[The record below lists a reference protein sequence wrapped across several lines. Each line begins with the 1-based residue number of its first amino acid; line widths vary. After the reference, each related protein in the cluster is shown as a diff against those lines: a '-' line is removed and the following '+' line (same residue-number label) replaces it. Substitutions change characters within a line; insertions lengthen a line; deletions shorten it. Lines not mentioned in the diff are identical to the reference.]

1 MKIATTTVSEMKRPG
16 HRLDASYHASLGVKA
31 LQYLEKWGGIK
42 KHPNDSKPVLRE
54 SSVIYDENRVELLSG
69 ICETGGIYIP
79 SRFKRIFVDDEK
91 HGTPY
96 ITGGSILEADPLRGA
111 KLLSNRFTASMD
123 DLALRK
129 KMILVTCSGTIGNA
143 TYVNENFKNAV
154 GSPDLL
160 RIIADPKS
168 IPPGYLYAFIN
179 SKLGYSLIE
188 QKTYGAVVKHI
199 EAHHVYDLLVP
210 RLSSTTEKEIHD
222 LIEESSQ
229 HRVAANQELE
239 RVQKRFLNDVL
250 GLEKNDLTWNHS
262 NEHAFATGTAV
273 LSMKHHRLDAFHYV
287 GYVQEAEDLLK
298 DTVSLGELISPYQPP
313 VFKRP
318 YTDETGIPF
327 LSGMDLYNAYP
338 KPRLYISRKMPNL
351 DRYLVEAGTILVQ
364 NVGQRYGLFGRP
376 TILQKHLDGV
386 SVTQHLMR
394 VYPKDSRDR
403 GFVYI
408 WLSTEVGRRL
418 LLKQSFGTSMG
429 VLFEHSFREMPA
441 PKCSAALRHSFES
454 EVQAICDY
462 RDKAN
467 ELEDEAQSI
476 LLNALG
482 WDETSM

>member
-1 MKIATTTVSEMKRPG
+1 MRIATATATELNEPG
-16 HRLDASYHASLGVKA
+16 HRLDGSYHASDGMNAVRFLRQWAKSDSRSKQSLHLTVREPRQTYGENRLDLLEDISEPDGIFIGGRAKRIYVSDNSHGVIFLSSSDMLQATFEVANLISKKQPGLDSMILQEGWTLISRSGTVGNMTYARKDMAGLAGSEHIMRVVCDRTKVLPGYIYAFLSSNLGKA
-31 LQYLEKWGGIK
+31 L
-42 KHPNDSKPVLRE
+42 V
-54 SSVIYDENRVELLSG
+54 
-69 ICETGGIYIP
+69 
-79 SRFKRIFVDDEK
+79 
-91 HGTPY
+91 
-96 ITGGSILEADPLRGA
+96 
-111 KLLSNRFTASMD
+111 
-123 DLALRK
+123 
-129 KMILVTCSGTIGNA
+129 
-143 TYVNENFKNAV
+143 
-154 GSPDLL
+154 
-160 RIIADPKS
+160 
-168 IPPGYLYAFIN
+168 
-179 SKLGYSLIE
+179 KLG
-188 QKTYGAVVKHI
+188 TYGTVVDTISVDQVGKI
-199 EAHHVYDLLVP
+199 SVP
-210 RLSSTTEKEIHD
+210 RLTAALEKQVHD
-222 LIEESSQ
+222 LIQTSADLRS
-229 HRVAANQELE
+229 RANEALRSAE
-239 RVQKRFLNDVL
+239 ARFLVDVL
-250 GLEKNDLTWNHS
+250 KISPNGLHWSCK

-482 WDETSM
+482 WDETVV